1 MALALLLLL
10 LLGLDRVARTGRLRA
25 EVVVLFHFFRLGT
38 GIVVKL
44 KGNHFWFITS
54 SRFELNEL
62 FGS

>member
-10 LLGLDRVARTGRLRA
+10 LLGLDGVARTGRLRA

-38 GIVVKL
+38 GIVVQL
-44 KGNHFWFITS
+44 KGDH
-54 SRFELNEL
+54 